1 MVARPFVYLL
11 VGIMAITMDEFNQ
24 LVELLEEQQRLNR
37 RYKELQAQNTVAAPA
52 VHMCGEKGYRAC
64 DRVGDLVAARDKV
77 RQQFKGNADIMKG
90 IIRRVESRRIRK
102 IMQYRF
108 LKGMTWQRVA
118 VACGY
123 QREDSPRQIL
133 SRYKKTLQ

>member
-1 MVARPFVYLL
+1 
-11 VGIMAITMDEFNQ
+11 MAITMDEFNQ

-52 VHMCGEKGYRAC
+52 VHMCGGKGYRAC
-64 DRVGDLVAARDKV
+64 DRVGDLVAARDEV
-77 RQQFKGNADIMKG
+77 RQQFKGNADIM
-90 IIRRVESRRIRK
+90 
-102 IMQYRF
+102 
-108 LKGMTWQRVA
+108 KGMTWQRVA

-123 QREDSPRQIL
+123 QREYSPRQIL

>member
-64 DRVGDLVAARDKV
+64 DRVGDLVAARDEV

-108 LKGMTWQRVA
+108 LKGMTWRRVA
-118 VACGY
+118 AACGY
-123 QREDSPRQIL
+123 QREDSPRQVL
-133 SRYKKTLQ
+133 SRYKKALQ

>member
-52 VHMCGEKGYRAC
+52 VHMCGGKGYRAC
-64 DRVGDLVAARDKV
+64 DRVGDLVAARDEV
-77 RQQFKGNADIMKG
+77 RQQFKDNADIMKA
-90 IIRRVESRRIRK
+90 IIQRVESWRVRQ

-108 LKGMTWQRVA
+108 LKGMTWRRVA
-118 VACGY
+118 AACGY
-123 QREDSPRQIL
+123 QREDSPRQVL
-133 SRYKKTLQ
+133 SRYKKALQ